1 MSYLFTSESVSE
13 GHPDKIA
20 DQISDAILDNFLAFD
35 PHAKVACET
44 LVTTGQVI
52 LSGEVKSKTYVDV
65 QRVARDVI
73 KKIGYTNSEY
83 KFDYKSCGILSMIH
97 EQSEDINRGV
107 VKRNNEDQGAGDQG
121 IMFGYATNE
130 TKNYMPLALDIS
142 NKILQEFNF
151 PKNIIFSHP
160 VAGSHLSGE
169 KNSVAD
175 LFNGKSTILS
185 YHDSVASQHVDRVR
199 NLWNALG
206 SNITVLDA
214 ELHDKI
220 FAYSSHLPHVA
231 AYALLN
237 TLKGLDQDDLSDFS
251 GGGLGEFLRLVS
263 SSPEMWTDIFSMNK
277 KNIALAIDDLM
288 KSLSIL
294 KDKIG
299 NDPKSLQTFL
309 GELKDFKESN
319 Y

>member
-1 MSYLFTSESVSE
+1 M
-13 GHPDKIA
+13 KIIIIGLGLIGGSIA
-20 DQISDAILDNFLAFD
+20 KTLSSSKDYELLAFD
-35 PHAKVACET
+35 SDHNSIKNALDNQSIQGSLHSLDD
-44 LVTTGQVI
+44 LVDAEYEDSVVI
-52 LSGEVKSKTYVDV
+52 IATPPS
-65 QRVARDVI
+65 
-73 KKIGYTNSEY
+73 
-83 KFDYKSCGILSMIH
+83 
-97 EQSEDINRGV
+97 
-107 VKRNNEDQGAGDQG
+107 
-121 IMFGYATNE
+121 ATNDILKSLDFLFNSSVTITDTTS
-130 TKNYMPLALDIS
+130 TKSPL
-142 NKILQEFNF
+142 NKTLQEFNF

-185 YHDSVASQHVDRVR
+185 YHDSVASQHIDRVT

-231 AYALLN
+231 SYALLN
-237 TLKGLDQDDLSDFS
+237 TLKELQQDDLSDFS
-251 GGGLGEFLRLVS
+251 GGGLGEFLRLAS
-263 SSPEMWTDIFSMNK
+263 SSPKMWTDIFSMNE

-288 KSLSIL
+288 KSLIIL

-299 NDPKSLQTFL
+299 NDPQALQTFL

>member
-1 MSYLFTSESVSE
+1 M
-13 GHPDKIA
+13 KIIIIGLGLIGGSIA
-20 DQISDAILDNFLAFD
+20 KALSSAQDYEILAFD
-35 PHAKVACET
+35 SDQQSIKNALHNKSIQGSLNSLNDLEST
-44 LVTTGQVI
+44 EYSDSLVIISTPPSVTIDILKSLDFLFNSSVTIMDTT
-52 LSGEVKSKTYVDV
+52 STKS
-65 QRVARDVI
+65 
-73 KKIGYTNSEY
+73 
-83 KFDYKSCGILSMIH
+83 
-97 EQSEDINRGV
+97 
-107 VKRNNEDQGAGDQG
+107 
-121 IMFGYATNE
+121 
-130 TKNYMPLALDIS
+130 PL
-142 NKILQEFNF
+142 NKMLQEFNF

-185 YHDSVASQHVDRVR
+185 YHDFVVSQHVDRVT

-237 TLKGLDQDDLSDFS
+237 TLKELEQDDLSDFS
-251 GGGLGEFLRLVS
+251 GGGLGEFIRLAS
-263 SSPEMWTDIFSMNK
+263 SSPKMWGDIFSMNE
-277 KNIALAIDDLM
+277 KNIALAIDDLINN
-288 KSLSIL
+288 LIIL

-299 NDPKSLQTFL
+299 NDSQTLQTFL

>member
-1 MSYLFTSESVSE
+1 M
-13 GHPDKIA
+13 KIIIIGLGLIGGSIA
-20 DQISDAILDNFLAFD
+20 KTLSSAQDFEILAFD
-35 PHAKVACET
+35 SDQNSIKNALENQSIQGSLHSLDDLGNAEYEDSVVIIATPPSATDEILKS
-44 LVTTGQVI
+44 LDFLFNSSVTITDTT
-52 LSGEVKSKTYVDV
+52 STKSS
-65 QRVARDVI
+65 I
-73 KKIGYTNSEY
+73 
-83 KFDYKSCGILSMIH
+83 
-97 EQSEDINRGV
+97 
-107 VKRNNEDQGAGDQG
+107 
-121 IMFGYATNE
+121 
-130 TKNYMPLALDIS
+130 

-151 PKNIIFSHP
+151 PKNFIFSHP

-185 YHDSVASQHVDRVR
+185 YSDSVASQHVDRVT
-199 NLWNALG
+199 NLWSTLG

-214 ELHDKI
+214 ELHDQI

-237 TLKGLDQDDLSDFS
+237 TLKGLEQDDLSDFS

-263 SSPEMWTDIFSMNK
+263 SSPRMWADIFSMNE
-277 KNIALAIDDLM
+277 KNIAIAIDDLM
-288 KSLSIL
+288 KSLGIL
-294 KDKIG
+294 KEKIRK
-299 NDPKSLQTFL
+299 DPQSLQTFL

>member
-1 MSYLFTSESVSE
+1 M
-13 GHPDKIA
+13 KIIIIGLGLIGGSIA
-20 DQISDAILDNFLAFD
+20 KALLSAQEYEILAFD
-35 PHAKVACET
+35 SDQQSIKNALHNQSIQGSLNSLNDLEST
-44 LVTTGQVI
+44 EYSDSLVIISTPPSVTNDILKSLDFLFNSSVTITDTT
-52 LSGEVKSKTYVDV
+52 STKS
-65 QRVARDVI
+65 
-73 KKIGYTNSEY
+73 
-83 KFDYKSCGILSMIH
+83 
-97 EQSEDINRGV
+97 
-107 VKRNNEDQGAGDQG
+107 
-121 IMFGYATNE
+121 
-130 TKNYMPLALDIS
+130 PL
-142 NKILQEFNF
+142 NKMLQEFNF
-151 PKNIIFSHP
+151 PENIIFSHP

-185 YHDSVASQHVDRVR
+185 YHDSVASQHVDRVT

-263 SSPEMWTDIFSMNK
+263 SSPEMWADIFSMNQ
-277 KNIALAIDDLM
+277 KNIALAIDELI

-294 KDKIG
+294 KDKIE
-299 NDPKSLQTFL
+299 NNPQSLQAFL
-309 GELKDFKESN
+309 SKLKDFKESN